1 MTFEDEFAYRVAA
14 VRSAM
19 DDLGPQVKG
28 MSQERAEAHLRG
40 GFRDRGIRVTTGEV
54 RTFALVARDRFW
66 TFKHP
71 LKARALFRE
80 WRQPSDP
87 L

>member
-1 MTFEDEFAYRVAA
+1 
-14 VRSAM
+14 M
-19 DDLGPQVKG
+19 DDMGPQVKS
-28 MSQERAEAHLRG
+28 MSQESAEAHLAN
-40 GFRDRGIRVTTGEV
+40 GFRERGIRVTTGEV
-54 RTFALVARDRFW
+54 RTLALVARDRFW

-71 LKARALFRE
+71 FKARALFRE